1 MDTEQK
7 IDIAQEFLKAGGNM
21 IKTRDKF
28 ADGIGGIGLRCHLRG
43 CKLKCVKKSKKI
55 ITLDTLFLL

>member
-7 IDIAQEFLKAGGNM
+7 IDTAQEFLKAGGNI

-28 ADGIGGIGLRCHLRG
+28 AGGIRDLGLRCHLPQN
-43 CKLKCVKKSKKI
+43 
-55 ITLDTLFLL
+55 